1 MQDRELA
8 LKLRVGV
15 FVLIGLLLFAAFVLT
30 IGGGSRFLE
39 ERYTLKAVFTSV
51 EGLIV
56 GAPVRLAGVTVG
68 TVSAIRF
75 HEDLSQRKLVV
86 ELSLDKRVQDRIR
99 EDSVA
104 SIGTIGLVGDKVLE
118 ITVGSPDKEV
128 LLPGSFLASVDPP
141 DYLKLLQKGD
151 QILDNVVKVTGS
163 LDELLGGLGE
173 EKATREVAETFRT
186 LKRTL
191 NEVKGG
197 RGLLHSLIYEE
208 KGRKLLD
215 DLAEASRTLKR
226 VAADIERGE
235 GLLHTLI
242 YEDKGKAILSDLS
255 RTVSTLEQAAARTEK
270 AASAIERFAA
280 KAEKGEGL
288 LFALL
293 FDPKGRELVEDL
305 KVVSQDLKAVT
316 GKLAQGEG
324 TLGALIEDPT
334 LYEDL
339 SSLLRGAKRSW
350 ILRSLIRS
358 SVKRGEEAP

>member
-1 MQDRELA
+1 MRDRELA
-8 LKLRVGV
+8 LKLRVGI
-15 FVLIGLLLFAAFVLT
+15 FVLIALLLFAAFVLT
-30 IGGGSRFLE
+30 IGGGSRFFE
-39 ERYTLKAVFTSV
+39 ERYTLKAAFTSV

-56 GAPVRLAGVTVG
+56 GSPVRLAGVTVG

-75 HEDLSQRKLVV
+75 NEERKLVV

-118 ITVGSPDKEV
+118 ITLGSPDKKV
-128 LLPGSFLASVDPP
+128 LLPGDLLASVDPP

-151 QILDNVVKVTGS
+151 RILDNVVKVTGS

-173 EKATREVAETFRT
+173 EKAAREVAETVRALKKT
-186 LKRTL
+186 LASVER
-191 NEVKGG
+191 G
-197 RGLLHSLIYEE
+197 RGLLHGLIYEG
-208 KGRKLLD
+208 KGKQLLD

-226 VAADIERGE
+226 VAADIEKGE

-242 YEDKGKAILSDLS
+242 YEDKGKAILSDFR
-255 RTVSTLEQAAARTEK
+255 RTASALEQAATRAEK
-270 AASAIERFAA
+270 AASAIEGFAA
-280 KAEKGEGL
+280 RTEKGEGL
-288 LFALL
+288 LSALL
-293 FDPKGRELVEDL
+293 FDPKGREVVEDL
-305 KVVSQDLKAVT
+305 KAVSQDLKAVT
-316 GKLAQGEG
+316 GKIVQGEG

-339 SSLLRGAKRSW
+339 SSLLRGARRSW

-358 SVKRGEEAP
+358 SVKGGEETTR

>member
-1 MQDRELA
+1 MRDRELA

-39 ERYTLKAVFTSV
+39 ERYPLQTTFTSV

-75 HEDLSQRKLVV
+75 SEDPVQKKLVV

-118 ITVGSPDKEV
+118 ITVGSPDKRV
-128 LLPGSFLASVDPP
+128 LPPGSLLASVDPP

-163 LDELLGGLGE
+163 LEELLSGLGE
-173 EKATREVAETFRT
+173 ERTAREVVETVRT

-191 NEVKGG
+191 NEVERG
-197 RGLLHSLIYEE
+197 RGLLHSLVYEE
-208 KGRKLLD
+208 KGRRLFD

-226 VAADIERGE
+226 VAASVERGE
-235 GLLHTLI
+235 G
-242 YEDKGKAILSDLS
+242 ILSDLR
-255 RTVSTLEQAAARTEK
+255 RTVLTLEQAAVRTEK

-293 FDPKGRELVEDL
+293 FDPKGRELIEDL
-305 KVVSQDLKAVT
+305 KAVSQDLKAVT
-316 GKLAQGEG
+316 GK
-324 TLGALIEDPT
+324 
-334 LYEDL
+334 
-339 SSLLRGAKRSW
+339 
-350 ILRSLIRS
+350 
-358 SVKRGEEAP
+358 

>member
-1 MQDRELA
+1 MQDQELA

-39 ERYTLKAVFTSV
+39 ERYTLKTTFTSV

-75 HEDLSQRKLVV
+75 NEDPVQKKLVV

-118 ITVGSPDKEV
+118 ITVGDPDKRV
-128 LLPGSFLASVDPP
+128 LPPGSLLASVDPP
-141 DYLKLLQKGD
+141 DYLKFLQKGD
-151 QILDNVVKVTGS
+151 RILDHVVKVTGS
-163 LDELLGGLGE
+163 LEELLSGLGE
-173 EKATREVAETFRT
+173 ERTAQEVVETVRT

-191 NEVKGG
+191 KEVERG
-197 RGLLHSLIYEE
+197 RGLLHSLVYEE
-208 KGRKLLD
+208 KGRRLLD

-226 VAADIERGE
+226 VAASIERGE

-242 YEDKGKAILSDLS
+242 YEDKGKGILSDLR
-255 RTVSTLEQAAARTEK
+255 RTVLTLEQAAVRTEK

-293 FDPKGRELVEDL
+293 FDPKGRELIEDL
-305 KVVSQDLKAVT
+305 KAVSQDLKAVT
-316 GKLAQGEG
+316 GKITQGEG

-358 SVKRGEEAP
+358 SLKRGEETP